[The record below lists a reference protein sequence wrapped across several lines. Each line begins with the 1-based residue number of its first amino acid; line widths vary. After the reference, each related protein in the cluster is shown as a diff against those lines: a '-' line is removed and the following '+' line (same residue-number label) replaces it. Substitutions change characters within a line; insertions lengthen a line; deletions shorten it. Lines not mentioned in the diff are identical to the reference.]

1 VRGYLGNQNRN
12 RQQGNKRG
20 GRGGGPDG
28 NRGPRQDEL
37 PPDDYLMEGDDL
49 DIISPAELEASRK
62 SMNLS

>member
-12 RQQGNKRG
+12 RQQGNKQRG
-20 GRGGGPDG
+20 RGGGGPDG

-49 DIISPAELEASRK
+49 DIISPPVDEPERA
-62 SMNLS
+62 